1 MADLA
6 GPSLLAML
14 SPTDREWLAGQGRRR
29 SFAAGA
35 VVHDL
40 DDPDPEMAVVITG
53 SLRLVRTRFNGH
65 EGMMSL
71 VTPGQHFADVL
82 MFGRRTRTHRAI
94 AQEPTELDLYD
105 HAAFARIL
113 ERPSIVRAMYQITA
127 ERLIGTI
134 IMLDDVRTLSREAH
148 LAKLLLRL
156 DVNAGGGPIAC
167 VQEDLA
173 GLLGVT
179 TMTVAK
185 ALRLLRELGLIE
197 TGYRQVRVLDAERL
211 REWFK
216 AQDGS

>member
-1 MADLA
+1 MVDFA

-14 SPTDREWLAGQGRRR
+14 NEADREWLAGQGRRR
-29 SFAAGA
+29 SFADGV
-35 VVHDL
+35 VVHNHG
-40 DDPDPEMAVVITG
+40 DPEPEMAVVIAG
-53 SLRLVRTRFNGH
+53 GLRLVRTRYNGQ

-71 VTPGQHFADVL
+71 ITPGQHFADVL
-82 MFGRRTRTHRAI
+82 MFRHRTRTHRAI
-94 AQEPTELDLYD
+94 AQGATELDLYD

-113 ERPSIVRAMYQITA
+113 ERPSIVRALYQITS
-127 ERLIGTI
+127 ERLVGAM
-134 IMLDDVRTLSREAH
+134 IMLDDVRSLSREAH

-156 DVNAGGGPIAC
+156 DANAGGGSIAC

-197 TGYRQVRVLDAERL
+197 TGYRQVRVLDSGRL
-211 REWFK
+211 RDWFK
-216 AQDGS
+216 AQEGA

>member
-1 MADLA
+1 VVDLA

-14 SPTDREWLAGQGRRR
+14 SPADRDWLAEQGRRR
-29 SFAAGA
+29 SFTDG
-35 VVHDL
+35 VIVHSHG
-40 DDPDPEMAVVITG
+40 DPDPEMAVVIAG
-53 SLRLVRTRFNGH
+53 GLRLLRTRYNGL
-65 EGMMSL
+65 EGMVSL
-71 VTPGQHFADVL
+71 ITPGQHFADVL
-82 MFGRRTRTHRAI
+82 MFRRRTRTHRAI
-94 AQEPTELDLYD
+94 AQGATELDLYD
-105 HAAFARIL
+105 HLAFARIL
-113 ERPSIVRAMYQITA
+113 ERPSIVRALYQITA
-127 ERLIGTI
+127 ERLVGTM
-134 IMLDDVRTLSREAH
+134 IMLDDVRSLSREAH

-156 DVNAGGGPIAC
+156 DANAGGGPIAC